1 MRMASEQWR
10 QTPPDSAPQQPGDG
24 RRAGRMQAARADSS
38 LEKLGSSLRGRS
50 LWDTEGLQDSVDPE
64 KELTKGVRLTM
75 PEKEGQG
82 H

>member
-1 MRMASEQWR
+1 
-10 QTPPDSAPQQPGDG
+10 
-24 RRAGRMQAARADSS
+24 MQAARADSS